1 MNTPTPPDVVRLRG
15 TAHDRGRQQAER
27 RPALREAVR
36 AAVTQRLADV
46 APLRTRAPLRD
57 YLARQADFLRTHDPI
72 GQGELLGLAEGW
84 GLTAD
89 DLLAYLHANVL
100 TGLADAA
107 DRRSPA
113 GDAAAGASKGTSTGA
128 LKGALKGLST
138 AAPADPPDGCTA
150 WAMVDEAGAARVVKN
165 RDYRGEHGALQQVFL
180 HDADEA
186 GVAGA
191 PRSPEVAG
199 SPIRRL
205 LCVGSLGSPGAFS
218 SGMNDHGLA
227 IVDTQIGSRDHGVG
241 WLRYFLITALLW
253 RCADVAQA
261 LKMLRAAPHAGGGT
275 LVLGDARGG
284 LAAVE
289 LSHTHGA
296 VVETSTAWVARTNH
310 HLHEAMAQ
318 HQILA
323 RGDPGDSSIGRL
335 DQVRA
340 CLQGAAA
347 PLDGPAARALMSSHN
362 QPPLCRHALGAEGS
376 RTLSCVVYDT
386 ATRTLR
392 MSHGNPCEARWMS
405 YRLRD
410 AGVDACVDRD

>member
-27 RPALREAVR
+27 RPALRDAVR

-72 GQGELLGLAEGW
+72 GHGELLGLAEGW
-84 GLTAD
+84 GLPAD

-100 TGLADAA
+100 IGLADAA

-113 GDAAAGASKGTSTGA
+113 GDATADASMDASMDVSTDASKDM
-128 LKGALKGLST
+128 ST

-180 HDADEA
+180 HEADEA
-186 GVAGA
+186 SA
-191 PRSPEVAG
+191 PGSPEATAG
-199 SPIRRL
+199 VRRV

-253 RCADVAQA
+253 RCADVPQA
-261 LKMLRAAPHAGGGT
+261 LALLRAATHAGGGT

-296 VVETSTAWVARTNH
+296 VVETSPAWVARTNH
-310 HLHEAMAQ
+310 HLHEALAQ

-323 RGDPGDSSIGRL
+323 RGDPGDSSTGRL

-340 CLQGAAA
+340 RLQGAAV
-347 PLDGPAARALMSSHN
+347 PLDRSAARALMSSHG

-386 ATRTLR
+386 GARTLR
-392 MSHGNPCEARWMS
+392 MSHGNPCEAPWAS
-405 YRLRD
+405 YRLHD
-410 AGVDACVDRD
+410 AGVDACVELD